1 MPAALKAR
9 IAARVADTNFS
20 AYVSEVLAREERRL
34 ALIDFLDYMDDLY
47 GPPTDEE
54 MAEADRDPG
63 FDRTSVHY
71 LLPADGGASGSGV
84 FNLDGDVIGQVACGN
99 SYSASERVTVL
110 PSKYGL
116 YALEIDID
124 AVRLLPSPLALS
136 SRVPINPGLST
147 SGAPSNYIRELV
159 EQSAP
164 GELP

>member
-1 MPAALKAR
+1 MPA
-9 IAARVADTNFS
+9 V
-20 AYVSEVLAREERRL
+20 
-34 ALIDFLDYMDDLY
+34 
-47 GPPTDEE
+47 
-54 MAEADRDPG
+54 DRDPG

-84 FNLDGDVIGQVACGN
+84 FNLDGDVIGQVANGN

-110 PSKYGL
+110 PSKNGL

-159 EQSAP
+159 EQWAP